1 MLLTERSVNKKKSQN
16 ILLEPEIE
24 LILLHLFRPPF
35 FSFLR
40 VVIRAT

>member
-24 LILLHLFRPPF
+24 LILLHLFRSVPLF
-35 FSFLR
+35 FPSYVL
-40 VVIRAT
+40 